1 MYFTKFPCIP
11 VEVTVELVLL
21 LPWEGRRVRI
31 SPAEPPTQHLHKGEY
46 MRKGTRRVAATVFA
60 LGLIAAACGDDS
72 GSSSEDTTATAETTA
87 TADTTATGDT
97 TAPADTTAAGGDEV
111 ATAQAYVDEVR
122 QIPTEIPVT
131 VGLTEPAPAKKIA
144 WIACELPSC
153 AEVGEDA
160 QLFADALGW
169 ELKVINGKSFE
180 PAPSIQQALDWGAD
194 YITISGSPV
203 ALFQEQYDAACAK
216 GVKFA
221 VAYTTEPVNECTITS
236 VGETSSVA
244 ENAESIAAW
253 ITADSAAA
261 AKVVMVNIRDFPI
274 LVAEEDALKAGLAK
288 YCKACTFDVIPVTL
302 DDLGAGKVP
311 QSVVSYLQENPD
323 TTYIHYAFGGL
334 PTGVTEAL
342 KTAGIE
348 GVKQVGVDFSAPNL
362 QEIIDGTHSVWTANP
377 KAMGLALAFH
387 AAVLDAA
394 GVEYTDER
402 EGAKLG
408 RDFLIDSADAAKAIL
423 DGGGLQVF
431 KGPEGYLDQFKK
443 LWAVG

>member
-1 MYFTKFPCIP
+1 
-11 VEVTVELVLL
+11 
-21 LPWEGRRVRI
+21 
-31 SPAEPPTQHLHKGEY
+31 
-46 MRKGTRRVAATVFA
+46 MRKGTRRVAAAVFA
-60 LGLIAAACGDDS
+60 LGLIAAACGDDN
-72 GSSSEDTTATAETTA
+72 GSSSDDTTAAAEDTA

-97 TAPADTTAAGGDEV
+97 TATADTTAAAEGDEV
-111 ATAQAYVDEVR
+111 AVAQAYVDKVR

-144 WIACELPSC
+144 WISCELPSC

-180 PAPSIQQALDWGAD
+180 PAASVQQAIDWGAD

-221 VAYTTEPVNECTITS
+221 VAYTTEPVSECTITS

-244 ENAESIAAW
+244 ENADSIAAW

-274 LVAEEDALKAGLAK
+274 LTAEEDALKAGLAK

-323 TTYIHYAFGGL
+323 TNYIHYAFGGL

-348 GVKQVGVDFSAPNL
+348 GVKQVGVDFSATNL
-362 QEIIDGTHSVWTANP
+362 QEIVDGTNSVWTANP
-377 KAMGLALAFH
+377 KAMGLGLCFH

-408 RDFLIDSADAAKAIL
+408 QDFLIDTPEAAKAIL

>member
-1 MYFTKFPCIP
+1 M
-11 VEVTVELVLL
+11 
-21 LPWEGRRVRI
+21 
-31 SPAEPPTQHLHKGEY
+31 
-46 MRKGTRRVAATVFA
+46 
-60 LGLIAAACGDDS
+60 
-72 GSSSEDTTATAETTA
+72 
-87 TADTTATGDT
+87 
-97 TAPADTTAAGGDEV
+97 
-111 ATAQAYVDEVR
+111 
-122 QIPTEIPVT
+122 
-131 VGLTEPAPAKKIA
+131 
-144 WIACELPSC
+144 
-153 AEVGEDA
+153 
-160 QLFADALGW
+160 
-169 ELKVINGKSFE
+169 
-180 PAPSIQQALDWGAD
+180 
-194 YITISGSPV
+194 
-203 ALFQEQYDAACAK
+203 
-216 GVKFA
+216 KFA
-221 VAYTTEPVNECTITS
+221 VAYTTEPVTECTITS
-236 VGETSSVA
+236 VGDASSVA
-244 ENAESIAAW
+244 ENADSIAAW

-261 AKVVMVNIRDFPI
+261 AKVVMVNIRDFPV

-348 GVKQVGVDFSAPNL
+348 GVKQVGVDFSATNL
-362 QEIIDGTHSVWTANP
+362 QEIIDGTNSVWTANP
-377 KAMGLALAFH
+377 KAMGLGMAFH

-408 RDFLIDSADAAKAIL
+408 RDFLIDNAEAAKAIL

-431 KGPEGYLDQFKK
+431 KGPEGYIDQLKK

>member
-1 MYFTKFPCIP
+1 
-11 VEVTVELVLL
+11 
-21 LPWEGRRVRI
+21 
-31 SPAEPPTQHLHKGEY
+31 
-46 MRKGTRRVAATVFA
+46 MRKGTRRVAAAVFA
-60 LGLIAAACGDDS
+60 LGLIAAACGDDN
-72 GSSSEDTTATAETTA
+72 GSSSDDTTAAAEDTT
-87 TADTTATGDT
+87 TADTTAADDT
-97 TAPADTTAAGGDEV
+97 TATDDTTAAAEGDEV
-111 ATAQAYVDEVR
+111 AAAQAYVDKVR
-122 QIPTEIPVT
+122 QIPTEIPVS

-144 WIACELPSC
+144 WISCELPSC

-180 PAPSIQQALDWGAD
+180 PAPSVQQAIDWGAD
-194 YITISGSPV
+194 YITISGSPI

-216 GVKFA
+216 GVRFA
-221 VAYTTEPVNECTITS
+221 VAYTTEPVSECTITS

-244 ENAESIAAW
+244 ETADSIAAW
-253 ITADSAAA
+253 ITADSGAA

-274 LVAEEDALKAGLAK
+274 LTAEEEALKAGLAN
-288 YCKACTFDVIPVTL
+288 YCSACTFDVIPVTI

-311 QSVVSYLQENPD
+311 QSVVSYLQENPE
-323 TTYIHYAFGGL
+323 TNYIHYAFGGL

-348 GVKQVGVDFSAPNL
+348 GVKQVGVDFSAANL
-362 QEIIDGTHSVWTANP
+362 QEIVDGTNSVWTANP
-377 KAMGLALAFH
+377 KAMGLGMLFH
-387 AAVLDAA
+387 AAALHAS

-402 EGAKLG
+402 EAAKLG
-408 RDFLIDSADAAKAIL
+408 QDFLIDTPEAAKAIL

-431 KGPEGYLDQFKK
+431 KGPEGYLDQLKK

>member
-1 MYFTKFPCIP
+1 
-11 VEVTVELVLL
+11 
-21 LPWEGRRVRI
+21 
-31 SPAEPPTQHLHKGEY
+31 
-46 MRKGTRRVAATVFA
+46 MRKGTRRVAAVVFA
-60 LGLIAAACGDDS
+60 LGLIAAACGDDN
-72 GSSSEDTTATAETTA
+72 GSSDDTAATEDTTA

-97 TAPADTTAAGGDEV
+97 TATADTTAAGGDEV
-111 ATAQAYVDEVR
+111 AAAQAYVDKVR

-180 PAPSIQQALDWGAD
+180 PAASVQQAIDWGAD
-194 YITISGSPV
+194 YITISGSPI

-221 VAYTTEPVNECTITS
+221 VAYTTEPVSECTITS

-244 ENAESIAAW
+244 ENADSIAAW

-274 LVAEEDALKAGLAK
+274 LTAEEDALKAGLAK
-288 YCKACTFDVIPVTL
+288 YCKACTFDVIPVTI

-323 TTYIHYAFGGL
+323 TNYIHYAFGGL

-348 GVKQVGVDFSAPNL
+348 GVKQVGVDFSATNL
-362 QEIIDGTHSVWTANP
+362 QEIVDGTNSVWTANP
-377 KAMGLALAFH
+377 KAMALGLLFH
-387 AAVLDAA
+387 AAALDAA

-402 EGAKLG
+402 EAAKLG
-408 RDFLIDSADAAKAIL
+408 QDFLIDTPEAAKAIL

-431 KGPEGYLDQFKK
+431 KGPEGYLDQLKK